1 MTEDQIRR
9 NTFCEIQAWSVIYQ
23 RDIGDPKT
31 SFDEGRVWM
40 LRSVHDWAEKKGQ
53 ECVMN
58 IETGRFQCHE
68 SNISNTPKEECM
80 RRAEEARIDCGI
92 CPIPV
97 CPHVDRDL
105 SKEII

>member
-1 MTEDQIRR
+1 M
-9 NTFCEIQAWSVIYQ
+9 QAWSVMYQ

-40 LRSVHDWAEKKGQ
+40 LRSIYDWAEKKGAESLQ
-53 ECVMN
+53 NTVP
-58 IETGRFQCHE
+58 GRFKASE
-68 SNISNTPKEECM
+68 PNILNTPKEEYT
-80 RRAEEARIDCGI
+80 RRAEEAGIDCGI
-92 CPIPV
+92 YPIPV